1 MVNSSQTF
9 ARFLFRLVYHCGVPE
24 SSTNREGPTAGKEHS
39 YRTKSSISSGC
50 TRGAKSADR
59 RILHI
64 CGCVL
69 FAGVQAGAAP
79 GALPPDV
86 YRGWFCAWVTLMNT
100 FSREVWHSKDFLAI
114 LSGWINPL
122 ILFYLVFLIRPR
134 LVWTRRIMGGAIV
147 AFMAATWIY
156 FALVPMVPL
165 IGHVLW
171 IAGILMMLA
180 GGAFGHEPLEFNAP
194 GPAPQ

>member
-1 MVNSSQTF
+1 MQT
-9 ARFLFRLVYHCGVPE
+9 ARIAGFCVYVAAFFLPACRQVA
-24 SSTNREGPTAGKEHS
+24 T
-39 YRTKSSISSGC
+39 
-50 TRGAKSADR
+50 
-59 RILHI
+59 
-64 CGCVL
+64 
-69 FAGVQAGAAP
+69 P
-79 GALPPDV
+79 GALPPEV
-86 YRGWFCAWVTLMNT
+86 YRGWFCAWITLMNT
-100 FSREVWHSKDFLAI
+100 FSRDVWHSKDFLAI

-180 GGAFGHEPLEFNAP
+180 GEAFGHEPHEFNAP

>member
-1 MVNSSQTF
+1 M
-9 ARFLFRLVYHCGVPE
+9 
-24 SSTNREGPTAGKEHS
+24 PTP
-39 YRTKSSISSGC
+39 
-50 TRGAKSADR
+50 
-59 RILHI
+59 
-64 CGCVL
+64 
-69 FAGVQAGAAP
+69 GAATP
-79 GALPPDV
+79 EV
-86 YRGWFCAWVTLMNT
+86 YRGWFCAWVTLTNT
-100 FSREVWHSKDFLAI
+100 FSGEQWHSKDFLAI

-180 GGAFGHEPLEFNAP
+180 GEAFGHEPLEFNTP
-194 GPAPQ
+194 GPETR

>member
-122 ILFYLVFLIRPR
+122 ILFYLVFLIRPPDG
-134 LVWTRRIMGGAIV
+134 VDAAHHGRRHRGVHGSH
-147 AFMAATWIY
+147 
-156 FALVPMVPL
+156 LDL
-165 IGHVLW
+165 L
-171 IAGILMMLA
+171 LA
-180 GGAFGHEPLEFNAP
+180 GTP
-194 GPAPQ
+194 GSANRPCALDRWNPDDARGRSFRP

>member
-1 MVNSSQTF
+1 VQT
-9 ARFLFRLVYHCGVPE
+9 ARIAGFCVYVAAFFLPACRQVA
-24 SSTNREGPTAGKEHS
+24 T
-39 YRTKSSISSGC
+39 
-50 TRGAKSADR
+50 
-59 RILHI
+59 
-64 CGCVL
+64 
-69 FAGVQAGAAP
+69 P
-79 GALPPDV
+79 GALPPEV
-86 YRGWFCAWVTLMNT
+86 YRGWFRAWITLMNT
-100 FSREVWHSKDFLAI
+100 FSRDVWHSKDFLAI

-180 GGAFGHEPLEFNAP
+180 GEAFGHEPLEFNAP